1 MLSVHL
7 ICVGKLK
14 EKFYLAACAEYQKRL
29 GAYCKL
35 EPVSYTHLDVYKRQV
50 PHGVVGGDV
59 ADALQLPG
67 GEPLVGVVVVEIG
80 HPLPGPAAELAHVVG
95 GSRGGD
101 EGQVHLHPRPGQS
114 PGGGHGDVVDPGN
127 VAQGCLLYTS

>member
-35 EPVSYTHLDVYKRQV
+35 ELTE
-50 PHGVVGGDV
+50 
-59 ADALQLPG
+59 LP
-67 GEPLVGVVVVEIG
+67 EERLKKKKKK
-80 HPLPGPAAELAHVVG
+80 A
-95 GSRGGD
+95 
-101 EGQVHLHPRPGQS
+101 
-114 PGGGHGDVVDPGN
+114 
-127 VAQGCLLYTS
+127 